1 MRRNLWIGLGII
13 IIITALAGL
22 IDWPTGPN
30 LRIGNYFKEIK
41 IHEGLDLQ
49 GGTHLVYELD
59 TSKINPQDIA
69 TASQSVVNVIDR
81 RINALGVAEPV
92 IQPAKVGDKQTVI
105 VELPGISDVNE
116 AINLIGKTAQL
127 KFKEQSDQNIETGTV
142 IEGGTVIG
150 GWKETD
156 LTGANLKKAE
166 VQFDQTTGE
175 PQVSIRFDSEGTKK
189 FADLTKKNL
198 QKPLAIYLDDEMIT
212 APVVQTEITNGEA
225 VINGDFDIKQAK
237 ELTLQLN
244 AGAMPVPISLIE
256 QRNIGATLG
265 TESVQKSLTAGLI
278 GLVMI
283 GLFMII
289 YYRLPGL
296 LATLALII
304 YSLIVL
310 ALFKLIPV
318 TLTLAGIAGFILS
331 VGMAVDANILIFER
345 TKEELA
351 MGKTIGLSLEEGFKR
366 AWSSIRDS
374 NFSSLITCL
383 ILYYGTTGLVRGFAV
398 TLAIGILISLFTAIT
413 VSRTFLRL
421 FVGTKLERYL
431 TIK

>member
-1 MRRNLWIGLGII
+1 LGII
-13 IIITALAGL
+13 LVIAVLAGFV
-22 IDWPTGPN
+22 DWPTGPN
-30 LRIGNYFKEIK
+30 LSMGKFFKKIK
-41 IHEGLDLQ
+41 VHEGLDLQ

-59 TSKINPQDIA
+59 TAKIDTKDLQSA
-69 TASQSVVNVIDR
+69 TQSVVNVIDR
-81 RINALGVAEPV
+81 RINALGVSEPV
-92 IQPAKVGDKQTVI
+92 IQSAKIGEKQTVI

-127 KFKEQSDQNIETGTV
+127 KFKEQSAQTLEAGTV
-142 IEGGTVIG
+142 IEGGTVVG
-150 GWKETD
+150 GWQDTD
-156 LTGANLKKAE
+156 LTGANLKKAT
-166 VQFDQTTGE
+166 VQFDQNTGE
-175 PQVSIRFDSEGTKK
+175 PQVSILFDGDGAQK
-189 FADLTKKNL
+189 FAELTKKNL
-198 QKPLAIYLDDEMIT
+198 EKPLAIELDGEIIS
-212 APVVQTEITNGEA
+212 APTVQSVIESGEA
-225 VINGDFDIKQAK
+225 VITGKFDVKEAK
-237 ELTLQLN
+237 KLAIELN
-244 AGAMPVPISLIE
+244 AGALPVPITLIE

-265 TESVQKSLTAGLI
+265 SESVQKSLVAGLV
-278 GLVMI
+278 GLVLV

-304 YSLIVL
+304 YTLIVL
-310 ALFKLIPV
+310 ALFKLIPI
-318 TLTLAGIAGFILS
+318 TLTLAGITGFILS

-351 MGKTIGLSLEEGFKR
+351 QGKSMGLSLEEGFKR

-398 TLAIGILISLFTAIT
+398 TLAIGILVSLFTAIT

-421 FVGTKLERYL
+421 FVGTSIEKAL